1 MFDSEKLNREVL
13 NNEETFGKKTK
24 KAILYGKSHK

>member
-24 KAILYGKSHK
+24 LTKRFSPL